1 MSLYPLLFQPSFHY
15 RIWGGNKLK
24 NLGKNITEE
33 NIGESWEIS
42 TVPGSVSIVSNGILK
57 GKDLDDLIK
66 EYKEQLVGKKIY
78 RKYGNRFPLLI
89 KFLDAAQPLSVQV
102 HPNDEYAE
110 VHHHSFGK
118 TEMWYVLDSEP
129 DSKIIL
135 GFEKGIN
142 KSIFEESI
150 ENNTLHSIL
159 RKVHPEKESVIFIPS
174 GTVHALDKG
183 VSVIEIQQN
192 SDVTYRIYDYDRI
205 DKNGKKRD
213 LHIKQA
219 EDVMD
224 FSFVDEPFSQ
234 YDKNSEETI
243 IVTSPFFTVSKMEI
257 TENKILF
264 SSGDSFRILICI
276 EGECSILNQNIP
288 VIITKGQTVMLPA
301 ALSNIEI
308 KPHVKT
314 KLLEVHID

>member
-129 DSKIIL
+129 DSNIIL

-150 ENNTLHSIL
+150 EKNTLHSIL

-234 YDKNSEETI
+234 YDKNSEEAT